1 MQYAFPWGKETVD
14 SLTVRSDLRKHLT
27 VEQKTKLMF
36 NKDSIPHII
45 QITSNLNAG
54 NILQNITM
62 FCWDFV
68 LLIILFSLI
77 ILTSSQ
83 LYIKTKSSFVQPVSY
98 LYYLGCVWLKL
109 FWNENKW
116 NNLQIFS
123 LEVNVGRHIY
133 KILTRN
139 DAEILLCIL
148 IASKYL

>member
-62 FCWDFV
+62 FCCDFV
-68 LLIILFSLI
+68 LFSLI
-77 ILTSSQ
+77 ILTASQ

-98 LYYLGCVWLKL
+98 LYYLGCV
-109 FWNENKW
+109 
-116 NNLQIFS
+116 
-123 LEVNVGRHIY
+123 
-133 KILTRN
+133 
-139 DAEILLCIL
+139 
-148 IASKYL
+148 